1 MFQINDEE
9 LHSIFRQASRTPYL
23 AYMWLFL
30 RNIDDEDDVDMELRI
45 IVATEGE
52 RVLDNNLEEKENFTK
67 LFTSQKLEFL
77 DKSELSVKVSG
88 NLEAACDSLTSTRLT
103 FRPFVENRLTIPI
116 KRKEP
121 QSTPVGKL
129 EITNDCDVQIHT
141 MPLVYKP
148 SKQTV
153 L

>member
-1 MFQINDEE
+1 
-9 LHSIFRQASRTPYL
+9 
-23 AYMWLFL
+23 MWLFL
-30 RNIDDEDDVDMELRI
+30 KNIDDEDDVDMELRM

-88 NLEAACDSLTSTRLT
+88 NLETAYDSVTSTKLT

-129 EITNDCDVQIHT
+129 EISNDCDVQIHT